1 MIILIIHVV
10 QAGDT
15 VGSIARR
22 YGVSPETIISVNQLT
37 DPDQLVVGQTLVVP
51 QGQRIYIVRPG
62 DTLTS
67 IARQYQVPLQ
77 SLQGENPDID
87 SAGRIY
93 PGQVVV
99 IPPPG
104 EQSQRDIEVNG
115 YTFPGSN
122 LALVQT
128 AFPSLTYLSIF
139 SYEVRADG
147 SLSTID
153 DQRWIAAARSARV
166 APVMVITNIRAA
178 GGFDSDIAHAVLNDA
193 AVQKK
198 LIDNIVNVL
207 QTKNYYALNIDFEYV
222 YAYDRLSYNAFLRT
236 ITARL
241 HELGYPV
248 MTALAPKLSAGQ
260 TGLLYEAHDYPVH
273 GATVDRVILMTYEWG
288 YLAGPPQ
295 AVAPLNQVRRVL
307 DYAVTVIPPSKILM
321 GIPNYGYD
329 WTLPYVRGTLATTF
343 SNVEAV
349 ARARRNR
356 AEIRYDPTAQSPYY
370 NYTDAQGR
378 QHIVWFEDARSIR
391 AKLALVKEYN
401 LAGVS
406 YWTIERP
413 FPQNLV
419 VLNSDFNVKKVI

>member
-1 MIILIIHVV
+1 MDLVIHVV

-15 VGSIARR
+15 VTGIARQ
-22 YGVSPETIISVNQLT
+22 YGVSPETIVSVNQLT
-37 DPDQLVVGQTLVVP
+37 SPDRLVVGQSLVVP
-51 QGQRIYIVRPG
+51 QGQRIYVVRPG

-67 IARQYQVPLQ
+67 IARQYGVGLD

-87 SAGRIY
+87 AAGRIY

-104 EQSQRDIEVNG
+104 GQAQREIEVNG

-122 LALVQT
+122 MALVRT

-153 DQRWIAAARSARV
+153 DQRWIAAARSSRV
-166 APVMVITNIRAA
+166 APMMVITNIRPT

-193 AVQKK
+193 TAQQN
-198 LIDNIVNVL
+198 LINNVAN
-207 QTKNYYALNIDFEYV
+207 TMRAKNYYALNIDFEYV
-222 YAYDRLSYNAFLRT
+222 YAYDRQSYNAFLRT
-236 ITARL
+236 ITARM

-248 MTALAPKLSAGQ
+248 MTALAPKLSATQ
-260 TGLLYEAHDYPVH
+260 TGLLYEAHDYAVH
-273 GATVDRVILMTYEWG
+273 GEVADRVILMTYEWG

-307 DYAVTVIPPSKILM
+307 EYALTVIPASKILM

-349 ARARRNR
+349 DRAARNR
-356 AEIRYDPTAQSPYY
+356 AAIRFDPTAQSPYY
-370 NYTDAQGR
+370 NYYDAQRR
-378 QHIVWFEDARSIR
+378 QHIVWFEDARSIQ
-391 AKLALVKEYN
+391 AKLGLVREYN
-401 LAGVS
+401 LAGIS

-419 VLNSDFNVKKVI
+419 VLNSEFTIKKVI

>member
-1 MIILIIHVV
+1 MIILAIHVV

-15 VGSIARR
+15 VSGIARR
-22 YGVSPETIISVNQLT
+22 YGVSPETIVSVNQLAN
-37 DPDQLVVGQTLVVP
+37 PDQLVVGQTLVVP

-62 DTLTS
+62 DTLTA
-67 IARQYQVPLQ
+67 IARQYQVPLESIQ
-77 SLQGENPDID
+77 AENPDID
-87 SAGRIY
+87 TAGRIY

-104 EQSQRDIEVNG
+104 EQSQREIEVNG

-122 LALVQT
+122 MELVRT

-139 SYEVRADG
+139 SYEVRSDG
-147 SLSTID
+147 SLTTID
-153 DQRWIAAARSARV
+153 DQRWITAARAARV
-166 APVMVITNIRAA
+166 APMMVISNFRAA
-178 GGFDSDIAHAVLNDA
+178 GGFDSDIAHSVLNGSA
-193 AVQKK
+193 AQQN
-198 LIDNIVNVL
+198 LIENVAN
-207 QTKNYYALNIDFEYV
+207 TMRAKNYYSLNIDFEYV
-222 YAYDRLSYNAFLRT
+222 YAYDRQSYNAFLRT
-236 ITARL
+236 ITARM
-241 HELGYPV
+241 HELGFPV
-248 MTALAPKLSAGQ
+248 MTALAPKLTAGQ

-295 AVAPLNQVRRVL
+295 AVAPLSQVRRVL
-307 DYAVTVIPPSKILM
+307 EYAVTVIPPSKILM

-329 WTLPYVRGTLATTF
+329 WTLPYVRGTLASTF

-349 ARARRNR
+349 DRARRNR

-391 AKLALVKEYN
+391 AKLNLVREFN
-401 LAGVS
+401 LAGIS

-413 FPQNLV
+413 FPQNLA
-419 VLNSDFNVKKVI
+419 VLNSEFNVKRVI

>member
-1 MIILIIHVV
+1 MDLVIHVV

-15 VGSIARR
+15 VTGIARQ
-22 YGVSPETIISVNQLT
+22 YGVSPETIVSVNQLT
-37 DPDQLVVGQTLVVP
+37 SPDRLVVGQSLVVP
-51 QGQRIYIVRPG
+51 QGQRIYVVRPG

-67 IARQYQVPLQ
+67 IARQYGVGLD

-87 SAGRIY
+87 AAGRIY

-104 EQSQRDIEVNG
+104 GQAQREIEVNG

-122 LALVQT
+122 MALVRT

-153 DQRWIAAARSARV
+153 DQRWIAAARSSRV
-166 APVMVITNIRAA
+166 APMMVITNIRPT
-178 GGFDSDIAHAVLNDA
+178 GGFDSDIAHSVLNDTTA
-193 AVQKK
+193 QQN
-198 LIDNIVNVL
+198 LINNVAN
-207 QTKNYYALNIDFEYV
+207 TMRAKNYYALNIDFEYV
-222 YAYDRLSYNAFLRT
+222 YAYDRQSYNAFLRT
-236 ITARL
+236 ITARM

-248 MTALAPKLSAGQ
+248 MTALAPKLSATQ
-260 TGLLYEAHDYPVH
+260 TGLLYEAHDYAVH
-273 GATVDRVILMTYEWG
+273 GEVADRVILMTYEWG

-307 DYAVTVIPPSKILM
+307 EYALTVIPASKILM

-349 ARARRNR
+349 DRAARNR
-356 AEIRYDPTAQSPYY
+356 AAIRFDPTAQSPYY
-370 NYTDAQGR
+370 NYYDAQGR
-378 QHIVWFEDARSIR
+378 QHIVWFEDARSIQ
-391 AKLALVKEYN
+391 AKLGLVREYN
-401 LAGVS
+401 LAGIS

-419 VLNSDFNVKKVI
+419 VLNSEFTVKKVI

>member
-1 MIILIIHVV
+1 MDLVIHVV

-15 VGSIARR
+15 VTGIARQ
-22 YGVSPETIISVNQLT
+22 YGVSPETIVSVNQLT
-37 DPDQLVVGQTLVVP
+37 SPDRLVVGQSLVVP
-51 QGQRIYIVRPG
+51 QGQRIYVVRPG

-67 IARQYQVPLQ
+67 IARQYGVGLD

-87 SAGRIY
+87 AAGRIY

-104 EQSQRDIEVNG
+104 GQAQREIEVNG

-122 LALVQT
+122 MALVRT

-153 DQRWIAAARSARV
+153 DQRWIAAARSSRV
-166 APVMVITNIRAA
+166 APMMVITNIRPT

-193 AVQKK
+193 TAQQN
-198 LIDNIVNVL
+198 LINNVAN
-207 QTKNYYALNIDFEYV
+207 TMRAKNYYALNIDFEYV
-222 YAYDRLSYNAFLRT
+222 YAYDRQSYNAFLRT
-236 ITARL
+236 ITARM

-248 MTALAPKLSAGQ
+248 MTALAPKLSATQ
-260 TGLLYEAHDYPVH
+260 TGLLYEAHDYAVH
-273 GATVDRVILMTYEWG
+273 GEVADRVILMTYEWG

-307 DYAVTVIPPSKILM
+307 EYALTVIPASKILM

-349 ARARRNR
+349 DRAARNR
-356 AEIRYDPTAQSPYY
+356 AAIRFDPTAQSPYY
-370 NYTDAQGR
+370 NYYDAQGR
-378 QHIVWFEDARSIR
+378 QHIVWFEDARSIQ
-391 AKLALVKEYN
+391 AKLGLVREYN
-401 LAGVS
+401 LAGIS

-419 VLNSDFNVKKVI
+419 VLNSEFTIKKVI